1 MTYQQTLDY
10 IFHKLPMFSR
20 IGSAAYK
27 KDLNN
32 IRALCD
38 YLGNPQQHFQ
48 TIHVGGTNGKGSTS
62 HMLAAVLQT
71 SGYKTGLYTS
81 PHLYDFRERIR
92 INGEMIPTDF
102 VIQFVEKIKP
112 WIEEISPSFFE
123 ITVALAFE
131 FFAQQKID
139 IAIIEV
145 GLGGRLDS
153 TNIIHPLLSV
163 ITNIGLD
170 HMDMLGDTLEA
181 IAFEKAGIIKNSTPV
196 VIGEVLPQTKAVF
209 LEQSR
214 AAQAPIYFA
223 EEEITIESYQHD
235 DFCLSIQYT
244 NNRTTQTEVVSTDLT
259 GLYQL
264 KNVRTVLC
272 ALSQLERI
280 GLNIS
285 KAHVKQGLADTKQLT
300 GLMGRWEILREKPA
314 LILEVAHNVDGIKA
328 MLLHIE
334 KLNFQKL
341 HIIIGVVKDKDIQKI
356 MSLLPVEAEY
366 YFTQASIPRALNASS
381 LQQSAHASGLYG
393 SVYENVNKAIEQA
406 LTNASKDDG
415 IIVCGSIFL
424 VAEVNRDQFTMD

>member
-10 IFHKLPMFSR
+10 IFQKLPMFSR

-123 ITVALAFE
+123 ITVAMAFE

-181 IAFEKAGIIKNSTPV
+181 IAFEKAGIIKDSTPV
-196 VIGEVLPQTKAVF
+196 VIGEALPQTKIVF

-214 AAQAPIYFA
+214 TVRAPIYFA

-244 NNRTTQTEVVSTDLT
+244 NNRTTQTEVVSTDLI

-280 GLNIS
+280 GLNIN
-285 KAHVKQGLADTKQLT
+285 KANLKQGLANTKQLT
-300 GLMGRWEILREKPA
+300 GLMGRWEIISEKPA

-356 MSLLPVEAEY
+356 MSLLPVEAQY
-366 YFTQASIPRALNASS
+366 YFTQAAIPRALNASI

-393 SVYENVNKAIEQA
+393 SVYKNVNKAIELA

-415 IIVCGSIFL
+415 IVVCGSIFL
-424 VAEVNRDQFTMD
+424 VGEVNRDQFTMD

>member
-10 IFHKLPMFSR
+10 IFQKLPMFSR

-27 KDLNN
+27 KDLDN
-32 IRALCD
+32 IRALCE

-62 HMLAAVLQT
+62 HMLAAVMQS

-92 INGEMIPTDF
+92 INGDMITTDF

-112 WIEEISPSFFE
+112 WIEELSPSFFE
-123 ITVALAFE
+123 ITVAMAFD
-131 FFAQQKID
+131 FFAQQNID

-170 HMDMLGDTLEA
+170 HMDMLGDTVEA
-181 IAFEKAGIIKNSTPV
+181 IAVEKAGIIKDSTPV
-196 VIGEVLPQTKAVF
+196 VIGEALPQTKPVF

-214 AAQAPIYFA
+214 VVRAPIYFA

-235 DFCLSIQYT
+235 DVCLSIQYV
-244 NNRTTQTEVVSTDLT
+244 NNRTMQSGRVSTDLT

-264 KNVRTVLC
+264 KNIRTVLC
-272 ALSQLERI
+272 ALSQLEVL
-280 GLNIS
+280 GLNIN
-285 KAHVKQGLADTKQLT
+285 KVHIKHGLARTKQLT
-300 GLMGRWEILREKPA
+300 GLMGRWDRIREKPA

-334 KLNFQKL
+334 KQNFQKL
-341 HIIIGVVKDKDIQKI
+341 HIILGFVKDKDIQMI
-356 MSLLPVEAEY
+356 ISLLPVEAQY

-381 LQQSAHASGLYG
+381 LQQSANESGLYG
-393 SVYENVNKAIEQA
+393 NVYENVNKAIEQA
-406 LTNASKDDG
+406 LTDASIDDG

>member
-181 IAFEKAGIIKNSTPV
+181 IAFEKAGIIKDSTPV

-214 AAQAPIYFA
+214 VAHAPIYFA
-223 EEEITIESYQHD
+223 EEEITIESFQHD
-235 DFCLSIQYT
+235 DFCLNIQYL
-244 NNRTTQTEVVSTDLT
+244 NSRTTQTEVVSTDLT

-280 GLNIS
+280 GLNIN
-285 KAHVKQGLADTKQLT
+285 KAHVKQGLANTKQLT
-300 GLMGRWEILREKPA
+300 GLMGRWEIIREKPA

-334 KLNFQKL
+334 QMNFQKL
-341 HIIIGVVKDKDIQKI
+341 HIIIGVVKDKDLQNIT
-356 MSLLPVEAEY
+356 SLLPLEAQY
-366 YFTQASIPRALNASS
+366 YFTQAAIPRALNASI

-415 IIVCGSIFL
+415 IVVCGSIFL
-424 VAEVNRDQFTMD
+424 VGEVNRDQFTMD